1 RAVHGAAVGDLG
13 GGGGLGGRGCGG
25 LRRGA
30 GGAGVD
36 RAGRGDARLLA
47 LLRGGGDFRRDHVVD
62 VGGERD
68 QADRDDGQEGDH
80 QREALEEVGV
90 VVAHWPF
97 SVAGRPGRGDNPA
110 IIPERPG
117 GRERRPYAVTSRF
130 APSSRPRRI
139 GSLTEA
145 GKPPGNAVSISA
157 ITPGVRS
164 AISPTSASAVR
175 PASSSTP

>member
-1 RAVHGAAVGDLG
+1 AGAQVVVDDRAVHGAAVGDLG
-13 GGGGLGGRGCGG
+13 RGGGLGGRGRGG

-80 QREALEEVGV
+80 QREALEEVEV
-90 VVAHWPF
+90 VVAHWPL
-97 SVAGRPGRGDNPA
+97 SGIGAPRAGRQPRNYSRKAGRA
-110 IIPERPG
+110 RTA
-117 GRERRPYAVTSRF
+117 GRRTTR
-130 APSSRPRRI
+130 
-139 GSLTEA
+139 
-145 GKPPGNAVSISA
+145 
-157 ITPGVRS
+157 
-164 AISPTSASAVR
+164 
-175 PASSSTP
+175 